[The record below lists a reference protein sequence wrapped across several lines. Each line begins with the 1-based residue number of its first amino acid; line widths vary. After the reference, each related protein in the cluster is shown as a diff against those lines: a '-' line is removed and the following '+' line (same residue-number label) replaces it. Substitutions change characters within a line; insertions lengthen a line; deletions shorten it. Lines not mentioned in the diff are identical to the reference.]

1 MVIQNR
7 FTNQPIAD
15 WKAGKISKE
24 EASKKIRYIYRGG
37 GGGSSSAVA
46 EAEARGRAA
55 AAAQAKKRIE
65 EEAKRQAEI
74 KRIQAENKKIRE
86 QIDKEKKEKAFG
98 QTISGQV
105 TIKEDKKG
113 FNESFGTRTDYG
125 NQNIPT
131 NVNFSSKNNVSN
143 NSQIS
148 GLFAGGLVD
157 IPAPDRTG
165 QVYDSRPDV
174 IPIVVTPGLDLIK
187 PTGDTGY
194 STHIE
199 SLIGKDSPM
208 GKLVGG
214 GAGQTLTTKEKE
226 FLSKAIPIAGGLA
239 VTVGGIAVVPPA
251 VRIGADLIFTPY
263 EIKTALDPTKTT
275 SQRLWASGSALLGTA
290 GLLFEGLPFVRGAM
304 TKLTGVGIIDDVVD
318 ASKLHPTGTAS
329 VIKDIPVSGA
339 DDVFDIKLI
348 QPGSGYGFSTAE
360 QSAFIGKG
368 RTVTTS
374 ARDLFKGTDDL
385 VTVKSGDDAL
395 GLFFTPS
402 IGAGETRVSR
412 LGLKDLWKSSDDL
425 KLGFKVDTPQI
436 VFARNVDITTSGKP
450 GSFRGLGLP
459 SSELEATLLPGQ
471 TLRGSKVGATV
482 IKGQTVELFE
492 SFVDAGSKVDAPL
505 IDIPG
510 LRLGRS
516 STTVDTISPVSFTR
530 TLNLFGGT
538 TTIPVVATSTPI
550 ISPTTTFQIFK
561 SPPTRTKK
569 TPAVTTPRISTPT
582 PYKPTP
588 SYPIFRPTPYLSLP
602 YKPTPS
608 KPSPHPYRSSYPLF
622 PTMAGIPFPRFP
634 KIGEKPK
641 AKRQLYKQPTKFQT
655 SFSGSIL
662 NLKMDMPGFMPGG
675 LSLRGIL
682 PTKKL
687 VIKQSKKS
695 DKKRKR
701 FWWE

>member
-125 NQNIPT
+125 KQYIPT
-131 NVNFSSKNNVSN
+131 NVNFSSENKVSN

-165 QVYDSRPDV
+165 QVYDSKPDV

-318 ASKLHPTGTAS
+318 ASNYIQQGRHP
-329 VIKDIPVSGA
+329 
-339 DDVFDIKLI
+339 L
-348 QPGSGYGFSTAE
+348 
-360 QSAFIGKG
+360 
-368 RTVTTS
+368 
-374 ARDLFKGTDDL
+374 
-385 VTVKSGDDAL
+385 
-395 GLFFTPS
+395 
-402 IGAGETRVSR
+402 
-412 LGLKDLWKSSDDL
+412 
-425 KLGFKVDTPQI
+425 
-436 VFARNVDITTSGKP
+436 
-450 GSFRGLGLP
+450 
-459 SSELEATLLPGQ
+459 
-471 TLRGSKVGATV
+471 
-482 IKGQTVELFE
+482 
-492 SFVDAGSKVDAPL
+492 
-505 IDIPG
+505 
-510 LRLGRS
+510 
-516 STTVDTISPVSFTR
+516 
-530 TLNLFGGT
+530 
-538 TTIPVVATSTPI
+538 
-550 ISPTTTFQIFK
+550 
-561 SPPTRTKK
+561 
-569 TPAVTTPRISTPT
+569 
-582 PYKPTP
+582 
-588 SYPIFRPTPYLSLP
+588 
-602 YKPTPS
+602 
-608 KPSPHPYRSSYPLF
+608 
-622 PTMAGIPFPRFP
+622 
-634 KIGEKPK
+634 
-641 AKRQLYKQPTKFQT
+641 
-655 SFSGSIL
+655 
-662 NLKMDMPGFMPGG
+662 
-675 LSLRGIL
+675 
-682 PTKKL
+682 
-687 VIKQSKKS
+687 
-695 DKKRKR
+695 
-701 FWWE
+701 